1 MEEQVIV
8 TKGQGVPQPKEPDVS
23 KLGVDPSWSGTEDLK
38 KDVKR
43 TPSRPLQQETL
54 VGAAVRTQLRAIL
67 DSGPLT
73 EESVAKMSR
82 LVETSVPLLRVAAG
96 GEPGTR
102 RRRLRDGVTAGIKTI
117 LGVIPMDEW
126 SEEFGPYPGGSKI
139 HRIKT
144 LAKIVVKRVGR
155 RVSDAIDGE
164 IHAEEAASLDASLR
178 VKVAMLLEQPYTPP
192 VAKRLE
198 DLLDAIMGLLKALGP
213 AKDRVPGGRRP
224 RLSGTSSG
232 WSSYQP
238 SYSSSLAPVMMPNP
252 GQPAIQDLANV
263 FGQPATEDDEEEVE
277 ESSDDEPLVTSPPV
291 ETFGAKL
298 VREIMAMAPALMNA
312 QRNTP
317 ENMVLAIVAAER
329 EGMPKLA
336 EKLRRLMG
344 LEKPEEQETPKPIMP
359 FLRPVVATEP
369 KASGGCSFMFGGFGA
384 ECGVKATKA
393 AKNPNG
399 HVNLYCSEHIE
410 AALKRGDAVD
420 ECAAVPE
427 CSVATGVKF
436 AKGKDGI
443 ERGYCDFHYG
453 EAVAKGE
460 VSLVV
465 Q

>member
-8 TKGQGVPQPKEPDVS
+8 TKGQGVSQPKEPDVS

-117 LGVIPMDEW
+117 LGVIPIDEW
-126 SEEFGPYPGGSKI
+126 SEEFGPYPGDSKI

-213 AKDRVPGGRRP
+213 AKDRLPRHRP
-224 RLSGTSSG
+224 RPAMPFSSFG
-232 WSSYQP
+232 
-238 SYSSSLAPVMMPNP
+238 YSTFSPGPTTTMMPNP
-252 GQPAIQDLANV
+252 DSGAAQDMQNLWAGQSSD
-263 FGQPATEDDEEEVE
+263 EDEIEEAE
-277 ESSDDEPLVTSPPV
+277 ESLESNEPLVTSPPV

-369 KASGGCSFMFGGFGA
+369 KAPGGCSFMFGGFGA

-399 HVNLYCSEHIE
+399 HVNLYCSEHLE
-410 AALKRGDAVD
+410 AAVKRGDAVD
-420 ECAAVPE
+420 ECTAVPE